1 MERPQ
6 RGSGFVA
13 AGGLHESLEGLLEQG
28 AAKDSP
34 KKADHEHAELSDLV
48 LSTATTSIRSSPHNE
63 LEEPDEAAQ
72 HPRSSASEQVDNI
85 NEAERFDSSLRDVLF
100 ERVSERDDAGRAGQV
115 ERVKSMLFYSLCI
128 LFHQCITAGPMP
140 FV

>member
-1 MERPQ
+1 MERPE

-28 AAKDSP
+28 ADSP

-63 LEEPDEAAQ
+63 LEEADEAAQ
-72 HPRSSASEQVDNI
+72 HPRSSASEQFDNA
-85 NEAERFDSSLRDVLF
+85 NEAERLDSSLRDVLF
-100 ERVSERDDAGRAGQV
+100 ERVSERDAGRAGQV
-115 ERVKSMLFYSLCI
+115 
-128 LFHQCITAGPMP
+128 A
-140 FV
+140 